1 MILEQSSSAP
11 LKREAIQL
19 EDPYGYNAW
28 EDIMPFSKGKEN
40 QSALDESEKRKI
52 ALRGLRNLINNLG

>member
-1 MILEQSSSAP
+1 MILEQSSNP

-40 QSALDESEKRKI
+40 NSTLNASEKRQI